1 MRTIEADTT
10 ASWDDLTDA
19 ERAVLRW
26 LCDAAV
32 ADIDIPSDDFHDAL
46 YALRAKGLYGWRE
59 DGRDG
64 FAATSAGLKLARE
77 NTAVSAQDAILGPEE
92 RTDAREPVGTAKS
105 PVAHGEA

>member
-10 ASWDDLTDA
+10 ASWDDLTED
-19 ERAVLRW
+19 ERKVLRW
-26 LCDAAV
+26 LCDATGP
-32 ADIDIPSDDFHDAL
+32 DLPSGDMDDAL

-77 NTAVSAQDAILGPEE
+77 NTAVSAQDAILGPSE
-92 RTDAREPVGTAKS
+92 RTDAREPVGTDKS